1 MKTILRNFLSVLR
14 RFKMAT
20 FLNVAGLAVAFAAFI
35 VILIQVNYERSF
47 DRCHPTAERV
57 FRVELET
64 PGTFGLILPRGFVE
78 TVIQSSPHIEAGS
91 LIYPYNSAIYFSVM
105 ENGEKIG
112 YREPV
117 YTCNPEITRVFDFPI
132 LEGDIDCLKDPDK
145 LILPESIARKIF
157 GDQPAV
163 GKMLHAEENVETK
176 DNREYTVGAVY
187 KDFPGNTQMR
197 NLIYTAIG
205 PTFQR
210 DNFEASEFACYLLLD
225 KAESAQDVVD
235 NFNANF
241 DFTKIGKKDQQLKLT
256 PLTAI
261 YYLNES
267 QDGMIFRS
275 GNNEV
280 TLLLFFIALLIII
293 VAAINFTNFSTAL
306 TPLRIKSINTQKV
319 LGSSDK
325 LLRNALLA
333 EAAIV
338 SLIAWLISLVLV
350 WMLGRATALPFVEAD
365 LSILKNLPIVL
376 ITGGVALITG
386 VVAGL
391 YPSWYVTSFP
401 PALVLKGSFGLS
413 PSGRKLRTI
422 LVSVQFIVSIL
433 LIIGASFVQLQNDYM
448 RSFSLGFDKDQ
459 IAIVELSGE
468 LYNKHHETYVNR
480 LKEFP
485 DIEDVAFA
493 MEKVASK
500 DGYSTN
506 GAVLKQKEF
515 HFFMIMTSPNFL
527 RVMGIPVEEGR
538 DFSLSDELSEEPVYI
553 FNETAKLAVNM
564 EQGDILQSWIPGR
577 IIGFTGNVKFTS
589 LRNGENNIAFVVS
602 KMPYPMSVSY
612 IRLKAGSDV
621 HAAVNHIRKTLADL
635 DPAYPFDV
643 QFYDT
648 IFNHL
653 YHKEE
658 NLRSLITVFSILAI
672 IISLVGV
679 FGLVVFDTQYRRKE
693 IGVRKVHGATNS
705 EILKMLNRSY
715 IYIVLVC
722 FALATPIGYYGIK
735 KWLES
740 FAYKTPMYWWVYL
753 AALTIVLVITIGTV
767 TFQSWR
773 AANANPVDSLKAQ

>member
-1 MKTILRNFLSVLR
+1 
-14 RFKMAT
+14 
-20 FLNVAGLAVAFAAFI
+20 
-35 VILIQVNYERSF
+35 
-47 DRCHPTAERV
+47 
-57 FRVELET
+57 
-64 PGTFGLILPRGFVE
+64 
-78 TVIQSSPHIEAGS
+78 
-91 LIYPYNSAIYFSVM
+91 M

-210 DNFEASEFACYLLLD
+210 DNFGASNFACYVLLD
-225 KAESAQDVVD
+225 KAGSAQDVVD

-319 LGSSDK
+319 LGSSDR

-338 SLIAWLISLVLV
+338 SLIAWSISLVLV
-350 WMLGRATALPFVEAD
+350 WMLGRATALPFMEAD

>member
-210 DNFEASEFACYLLLD
+210 DNFEASNFACYVLLD
-225 KAESAQDVVD
+225 NAESAQDVVD

-241 DFTKIGKKDQQLKLT
+241 DFTKLGNKGLQLKLT

-319 LGSSDK
+319 LGSSDR

-338 SLIAWLISLVLV
+338 SLIAWSISLVLV

-480 LKEFP
+480 LKDFP

>member
-1 MKTILRNFLSVLR
+1 M
-14 RFKMAT
+14 
-20 FLNVAGLAVAFAAFI
+20 
-35 VILIQVNYERSF
+35 
-47 DRCHPTAERV
+47 
-57 FRVELET
+57 
-64 PGTFGLILPRGFVE
+64 
-78 TVIQSSPHIEAGS
+78 
-91 LIYPYNSAIYFSVM
+91 
-105 ENGEKIG
+105 
-112 YREPV
+112 
-117 YTCNPEITRVFDFPI
+117 
-132 LEGDIDCLKDPDK
+132 
-145 LILPESIARKIF
+145 
-157 GDQPAV
+157 
-163 GKMLHAEENVETK
+163 
-176 DNREYTVGAVY
+176 
-187 KDFPGNTQMR
+187 
-197 NLIYTAIG
+197 
-205 PTFQR
+205 
-210 DNFEASEFACYLLLD
+210 LLD

-319 LGSSDK
+319 LGSSDR

>member
-210 DNFEASEFACYLLLD
+210 DNFEASNFACYVLLD
-225 KAESAQDVVD
+225 NAESAQDVVD

-241 DFTKIGKKDQQLKLT
+241 DFTKLGNKGLQLKLT

-319 LGSSDK
+319 LGSSDR

-338 SLIAWLISLVLV
+338 SLIAWSISLVLV

-468 LYNKHHETYVNR
+468 LYNKHHEKYVNR

>member
-210 DNFEASEFACYLLLD
+210 DNFEASNFACYVLLD
-225 KAESAQDVVD
+225 NAESAQDVVD

-241 DFTKIGKKDQQLKLT
+241 DFTKLGNKGLQLKLT

-319 LGSSDK
+319 LGSSDR

-338 SLIAWLISLVLV
+338 SLIAWSISLVLV

>member
-20 FLNVAGLAVAFAAFI
+20 FLNVAGLAVAFAAFV

-57 FRVELET
+57 FRVELEI

-91 LIYPYNSAIYFSVM
+91 LIYPYNPAIYFSVM
-105 ENGEKIG
+105 ENGEKVG

-132 LEGDIDCLKDPDK
+132 LEGDVDCLKDPDK

-210 DNFEASEFACYLLLD
+210 DNFGASNFACYVLLD

-319 LGSSDK
+319 LGSSDR

-500 DGYSTN
+500 DDYSTN

-515 HFFMIMTSPNFL
+515 QFFMIMTSSNFL

-553 FNETAKLAVNM
+553 FNEAAKLAVNM
-564 EQGDILQSWIPGR
+564 EQGDILQSWVPGR

-722 FALATPIGYYGIK
+722 FALAAPIGYYGIK

-740 FAYKTPMYWWVYL
+740 FAYKTPMYWWVYP

>member
-210 DNFEASEFACYLLLD
+210 DNFEASNFACYVLLD
-225 KAESAQDVVD
+225 NAESAQDVVD

-241 DFTKIGKKDQQLKLT
+241 DFTKLGNKGLQLKLT

-319 LGSSDK
+319 LGSSDR

-338 SLIAWLISLVLV
+338 SLIAWSISLVLV

-612 IRLKAGSDV
+612 IRLEAGSDV

>member
-20 FLNVAGLAVAFAAFI
+20 FLNVAGLAVAFAAFV

-91 LIYPYNSAIYFSVM
+91 LIYPYNSAVYFSVM
-105 ENGEKIG
+105 ENGEKVG

-157 GDQPAV
+157 GDQPVV
-163 GKMLHAEENVETK
+163 GKMLHAEEYVETK

-210 DNFEASEFACYLLLD
+210 DNFGASNFACYVLLD
-225 KAESAQDVVD
+225 NAESAQDVVD

-241 DFTKIGKKDQQLKLT
+241 DFTKIGNKGQQLKLT

-319 LGSSDK
+319 LGSSDR

-338 SLIAWLISLVLV
+338 SLIAWSISLVLV

-527 RVMGIPVEEGR
+527 QVMGIPVEEGR

>member
-1 MKTILRNFLSVLR
+1 MCCWIK
-14 RFKMAT
+14 
-20 FLNVAGLAVAFAAFI
+20 
-35 VILIQVNYERSF
+35 
-47 DRCHPTAERV
+47 
-57 FRVELET
+57 
-64 PGTFGLILPRGFVE
+64 
-78 TVIQSSPHIEAGS
+78 
-91 LIYPYNSAIYFSVM
+91 
-105 ENGEKIG
+105 
-112 YREPV
+112 
-117 YTCNPEITRVFDFPI
+117 
-132 LEGDIDCLKDPDK
+132 
-145 LILPESIARKIF
+145 
-157 GDQPAV
+157 
-163 GKMLHAEENVETK
+163 
-176 DNREYTVGAVY
+176 
-187 KDFPGNTQMR
+187 R
-197 NLIYTAIG
+197 NLHRMWLITSMQI
-205 PTFQR
+205 
-210 DNFEASEFACYLLLD
+210 
-225 KAESAQDVVD
+225 
-235 NFNANF
+235 
-241 DFTKIGKKDQQLKLT
+241 KIGKKDQQLKLT

-319 LGSSDK
+319 LGSSDR

-338 SLIAWLISLVLV
+338 SLIAWSISLVLV

-376 ITGGVALITG
+376 ITGGVALISG

>member
-1 MKTILRNFLSVLR
+1 M
-14 RFKMAT
+14 
-20 FLNVAGLAVAFAAFI
+20 
-35 VILIQVNYERSF
+35 
-47 DRCHPTAERV
+47 
-57 FRVELET
+57 
-64 PGTFGLILPRGFVE
+64 
-78 TVIQSSPHIEAGS
+78 
-91 LIYPYNSAIYFSVM
+91 
-105 ENGEKIG
+105 
-112 YREPV
+112 
-117 YTCNPEITRVFDFPI
+117 
-132 LEGDIDCLKDPDK
+132 
-145 LILPESIARKIF
+145 
-157 GDQPAV
+157 
-163 GKMLHAEENVETK
+163 
-176 DNREYTVGAVY
+176 
-187 KDFPGNTQMR
+187 
-197 NLIYTAIG
+197 
-205 PTFQR
+205 
-210 DNFEASEFACYLLLD
+210 LLD

>member
-210 DNFEASEFACYLLLD
+210 DNFGASNFACYVLLD

-319 LGSSDK
+319 LGSSDR

-338 SLIAWLISLVLV
+338 SLIAWSISLVLV
-350 WMLGRATALPFVEAD
+350 WMLGRTTALPFVEAD

-422 LVSVQFIVSIL
+422 LVCVQFIVSIL

-564 EQGDILQSWIPGR
+564 EQGDILQSWIPDR

>member
-105 ENGEKIG
+105 ESGEKIG

-210 DNFEASEFACYLLLD
+210 DNFEASNFACYVLLD
-225 KAESAQDVVD
+225 NAESAQDVVD

-241 DFTKIGKKDQQLKLT
+241 DFTKLGNKGLQLKLT

-319 LGSSDK
+319 LGSSDR

-338 SLIAWLISLVLV
+338 SLIAWSISLVLV
-350 WMLGRATALPFVEAD
+350 WMLGRTTALPFVEAD

-515 HFFMIMTSPNFL
+515 QFFMIMTSPNFL

-553 FNETAKLAVNM
+553 FNEAAKLAVNM
-564 EQGDILQSWIPGR
+564 EQGDILQSWVPGR

>member
-210 DNFEASEFACYLLLD
+210 DNFEASNFACYVLLD
-225 KAESAQDVVD
+225 NAESAQDVVD

-241 DFTKIGKKDQQLKLT
+241 DFTKLGNKGLQLKLT

-319 LGSSDK
+319 LGSSDR

-338 SLIAWLISLVLV
+338 SLIAWSISLVLV

-722 FALATPIGYYGIK
+722 FALAAPVGYYGIK

>member
-1 MKTILRNFLSVLR
+1 
-14 RFKMAT
+14 
-20 FLNVAGLAVAFAAFI
+20 
-35 VILIQVNYERSF
+35 
-47 DRCHPTAERV
+47 
-57 FRVELET
+57 
-64 PGTFGLILPRGFVE
+64 
-78 TVIQSSPHIEAGS
+78 
-91 LIYPYNSAIYFSVM
+91 
-105 ENGEKIG
+105 
-112 YREPV
+112 
-117 YTCNPEITRVFDFPI
+117 
-132 LEGDIDCLKDPDK
+132 
-145 LILPESIARKIF
+145 
-157 GDQPAV
+157 
-163 GKMLHAEENVETK
+163 
-176 DNREYTVGAVY
+176 
-187 KDFPGNTQMR
+187 
-197 NLIYTAIG
+197 
-205 PTFQR
+205 
-210 DNFEASEFACYLLLD
+210 
-225 KAESAQDVVD
+225 
-235 NFNANF
+235 
-241 DFTKIGKKDQQLKLT
+241 
-256 PLTAI
+256 
-261 YYLNES
+261 
-267 QDGMIFRS
+267 
-275 GNNEV
+275 
-280 TLLLFFIALLIII
+280 
-293 VAAINFTNFSTAL
+293 
-306 TPLRIKSINTQKV
+306 
-319 LGSSDK
+319 
-325 LLRNALLA
+325 
-333 EAAIV
+333 
-338 SLIAWLISLVLV
+338 
-350 WMLGRATALPFVEAD
+350 
-365 LSILKNLPIVL
+365 
-376 ITGGVALITG
+376 
-386 VVAGL
+386 
-391 YPSWYVTSFP
+391 
-401 PALVLKGSFGLS
+401 
-413 PSGRKLRTI
+413 
-422 LVSVQFIVSIL
+422 
-433 LIIGASFVQLQNDYM
+433 M

-705 EILKMLNRSY
+705 EILKMYWYVLPWLRRSVTMALRNGWKVLPIRHRCTGGY
-715 IYIVLVC
+715 IW
-722 FALATPIGYYGIK
+722 PH
-735 KWLES
+735 
-740 FAYKTPMYWWVYL
+740 
-753 AALTIVLVITIGTV
+753 
-767 TFQSWR
+767 
-773 AANANPVDSLKAQ
+773 

>member
-112 YREPV
+112 YREPL

-210 DNFEASEFACYLLLD
+210 DNFEASNFACYVLLD
-225 KAESAQDVVD
+225 NAESAQDVVD

-241 DFTKIGKKDQQLKLT
+241 DFTKLGNKGLQLKLT

-319 LGSSDK
+319 LGSSDR

-338 SLIAWLISLVLV
+338 SLIAWSISLVLV
-350 WMLGRATALPFVEAD
+350 WMLGRTTALPFVEAD

-773 AANANPVDSLKAQ
+773 AANLKAQ

>member
-210 DNFEASEFACYLLLD
+210 DNFEASNFACYVLLD
-225 KAESAQDVVD
+225 NAESAQDVVD

-241 DFTKIGKKDQQLKLT
+241 DFTKLGNKGLQLKLT

-319 LGSSDK
+319 LGSSDR

-338 SLIAWLISLVLV
+338 SLIAWSISLVLV

-643 QFYDT
+643 QFYDM

>member
-210 DNFEASEFACYLLLD
+210 DNFEASNFACYVLLD

-319 LGSSDK
+319 LGSSDR

-333 EAAIV
+333 EAALV
-338 SLIAWLISLVLV
+338 SLIAWSISLVLV

>member
-112 YREPV
+112 YCEPV

-210 DNFEASEFACYLLLD
+210 DNFEASNFACYVLLD
-225 KAESAQDVVD
+225 NAESAQDVVD

-241 DFTKIGKKDQQLKLT
+241 DFTKLGNKGLQLKLT

-319 LGSSDK
+319 LGSSDR

-338 SLIAWLISLVLV
+338 SLIAWSISLVLV

>member
-1 MKTILRNFLSVLR
+1 
-14 RFKMAT
+14 MAT

-210 DNFEASEFACYLLLD
+210 DNFEASNFACYVLLD
-225 KAESAQDVVD
+225 NAESAQDVVD

-241 DFTKIGKKDQQLKLT
+241 DFTKLGNKGLQLKLT

-319 LGSSDK
+319 LGSSDR

-338 SLIAWLISLVLV
+338 SLIAWSISLVLV

>member
-210 DNFEASEFACYLLLD
+210 DNFEASNFACYVLLD
-225 KAESAQDVVD
+225 NAESAQDVVD

-241 DFTKIGKKDQQLKLT
+241 DFTKLGNKGLQLKLT

-319 LGSSDK
+319 LGSSDR

>member
-210 DNFEASEFACYLLLD
+210 DNFEASNFACYVLLD
-225 KAESAQDVVD
+225 NAESAQDVVD
-235 NFNANF
+235 NFNANY
-241 DFTKIGKKDQQLKLT
+241 DFTKLGNKGLQLKLT

-319 LGSSDK
+319 LGSSDR

-338 SLIAWLISLVLV
+338 SLIAWSISLVLV

>member
-1 MKTILRNFLSVLR
+1 MRENFGSSS
-14 RFKMAT
+14 
-20 FLNVAGLAVAFAAFI
+20 FI
-35 VILIQVNYERSF
+35 CF
-47 DRCHPTAERV
+47 
-57 FRVELET
+57 
-64 PGTFGLILPRGFVE
+64 
-78 TVIQSSPHIEAGS
+78 
-91 LIYPYNSAIYFSVM
+91 
-105 ENGEKIG
+105 
-112 YREPV
+112 
-117 YTCNPEITRVFDFPI
+117 
-132 LEGDIDCLKDPDK
+132 
-145 LILPESIARKIF
+145 
-157 GDQPAV
+157 
-163 GKMLHAEENVETK
+163 
-176 DNREYTVGAVY
+176 
-187 KDFPGNTQMR
+187 
-197 NLIYTAIG
+197 
-205 PTFQR
+205 
-210 DNFEASEFACYLLLD
+210 LLLD
-225 KAESAQDVVD
+225 NPESARLVTD

-241 DFTKIGKKDQQLKLT
+241 DFSKLGSGKVQIKLT
-256 PLTAI
+256 PLTDI
-261 YYLNES
+261 YYMNES
-267 QDGMIFRS
+267 QDGTIFRS
-275 GNNEV
+275 GNKEV
-280 TLLLFFIALLIII
+280 TWLLFFIALLIII
-293 VAAINFTNFSTAL
+293 VAAINFTNFNTSL
-306 TPLRIKSINTQKV
+306 TPMRIRSINTQKV
-319 LGSSDK
+319 LGSPDCV
-325 LLRNALLA
+325 LRRALLA
-333 EAAIV
+333 EAAIT
-338 SLIAWLISLVLV
+338 SLVAWLASLFIVHVL
-350 WMLGRATALPFVEAD
+350 ATTGTMPFIEAD
-365 LSILKNLPIVL
+365 LSIIDNLPIVL
-376 ITGGVALITG
+376 LTG
-386 VVAGL
+386 VIALVTGILAGL

-515 HFFMIMTSPNFL
+515 QFFMIMTSSNFL

-553 FNETAKLAVNM
+553 FNEAAKLAVNM
-564 EQGDILQSWIPGR
+564 EQGDILQSWVPGR

-621 HAAVNHIRKTLADL
+621 HAAVNHIRKTLADI

-722 FALATPIGYYGIK
+722 FALAAPVGYYGIK